1 MRDLEFRD
9 AFDLDRLTVTND
21 VRVQA
26 DEPAGLVEERR
37 R

>member
-1 MRDLEFRD
+1 MRDREFRD
-9 AFDLDRLTVTND
+9 VFNLDRLTVTND
-21 VRVQA
+21 VRVKA